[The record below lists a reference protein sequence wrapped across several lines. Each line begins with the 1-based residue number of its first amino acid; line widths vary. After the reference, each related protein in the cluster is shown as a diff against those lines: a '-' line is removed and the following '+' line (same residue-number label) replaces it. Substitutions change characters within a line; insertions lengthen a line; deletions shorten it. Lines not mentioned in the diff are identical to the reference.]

1 MNDLKELHLDQVQ
14 DALEGHR
21 RKYAP
26 PAPDGMVC
34 IPFAVMAWDE
44 GHYGPAG
51 EFVWSAHH
59 TRKQAEAS
67 MALTQ
72 SICPQGQLWIAV
84 NYYCPDYM
92 VRHYDEEIRASLYRD

>member
-1 MNDLKELHLDQVQ
+1 MNELRELHLDQVQ

-26 PAPDGMVC
+26 PAPDGIVC
-34 IPFAVMAWDE
+34 IPFAVMAWDDVLTK
-44 GHYGPAG
+44 

-59 TRKQAEAS
+59 TRTQADAS